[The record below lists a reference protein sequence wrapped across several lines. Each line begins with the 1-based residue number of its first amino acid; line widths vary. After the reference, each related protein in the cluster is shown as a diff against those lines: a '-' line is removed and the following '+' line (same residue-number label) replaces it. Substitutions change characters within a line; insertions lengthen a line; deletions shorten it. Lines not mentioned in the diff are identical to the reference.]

1 MNTLEQI
8 ADLEKQYLLQ
18 TYNRYP
24 IAFSRGKGVFLF
36 DLEGKRYL
44 DFVSG
49 LGVNALGHAHPR
61 IVKAIRE
68 QAAMLVHISNL
79 YYHEYQ
85 GPLAEKLCKL
95 SGLNRA
101 FFSNSGTEAIEG
113 SIKLARLAGHRAGG
127 AAKSRLVA
135 LDGSYHGRTF
145 GALSLTGQD
154 KHRKGFEPLLEEV
167 TFVKQNDLASLRAA
181 ISDETCAIVLE
192 PVFGEGGIYECS
204 VEFLQECRALADRHR
219 AALIFDEIQ
228 CGLGR
233 TGTMFAFQS
242 FGVTPDIVA
251 IAKPIAAGLP
261 LGAFIAKE
269 EFASAISPGQ
279 HGTTFGGGP
288 LACRVA
294 LEFLA
299 IVEEEKLLENVNKVG
314 AYLHQELNALAD
326 RHHAALIFDEIQCG
340 LGRTGTM
347 FAFQSFGVTPDIV
360 AIAKPIAAGL
370 PLGAFLAKEE
380 FASAISPGQHGTTFG
395 GGPLAC
401 RVALEFLAIVEEEKL
416 LENVNKVG
424 AYLQQELKALA
435 EKSAAAREVR
445 GRGFIQGIELEIPA
459 RPIVDAGLAEGV
471 LFNSTQ
477 DTVVRFLPP
486 FLLEEK
492 HVDKGIRV
500 LKKLLGKKR
509 KKAA

>member
-1 MNTLEQI
+1 VTTSAVSPISPAAPASATTLEQV
-8 ADLEKQYLLQ
+8 AERERQFLLQ

-24 IAFSRGKGVFLF
+24 VVLARGKGVFLY
-36 DLEGKRYL
+36 DIEGKKYL

-68 QAAMLVHISNL
+68 QAAKLVHVSNL

-85 GPLAEKLCKL
+85 GPLAEKLC
-95 SGLNRA
+95 GLAAGSSSQKFRA

-127 AAKSRLVA
+127 EAKSRLVA
-135 LDGSYHGRTF
+135 LEGSYHGRTF
-145 GALSLTGQD
+145 GALSLTGQE
-154 KHRKGFEPLLEEV
+154 KHRKGFEPLLEDV
-167 TFVKQNDLASLRAA
+167 TFVKQNDLEGLRAA
-181 ISDETCAIVLE
+181 VNDNTCAIVLE
-192 PVFGEGGIYECS
+192 PIFGEGGIFECS

-219 AALIFDEIQ
+219 VALIFDEIQ

-233 TGTMFAFQS
+233 TGTIFAFQS

-269 EFASAISPGQ
+269 EFASAIAPGQ

-299 IVEEEKLLENVNKVG
+299 IVE
-314 AYLHQELNALAD
+314 D
-326 RHHAALIFDEIQCG
+326 
-340 LGRTGTM
+340 
-347 FAFQSFGVTPDIV
+347 
-360 AIAKPIAAGL
+360 
-370 PLGAFLAKEE
+370 
-380 FASAISPGQHGTTFG
+380 
-395 GGPLAC
+395 
-401 RVALEFLAIVEEEKL
+401 EKL

-424 AYLQQELKALA
+424 AYLQQQLKDVV
-435 EKSAAAREVR
+435 EKRAAAKVVR
-445 GRGFIQGIELEIPA
+445 GRGFIQGIQLDIPA
-459 RPIVDAGLAEGV
+459 RPIVDEGLAEGV

-477 DTVVRFLPP
+477 DTIVRFLPP
-486 FLLEEK
+486 FLMEEK

-509 KKAA
+509 KAV

>member
-1 MNTLEQI
+1 MTAAEEVI
-8 ADLEKQYLLQ
+8 ERERKFLLQ

-24 IAFSRGKGVFLF
+24 LVIGRGKGVFLF
-36 DLEGKRYL
+36 DLDGKKYL
-44 DFVSG
+44 DFVAG

-61 IVKAIRE
+61 IVKAVRE
-68 QAAMLVHISNL
+68 QAARAIHLSNL
-79 YYHEYQ
+79 YYNEYQ
-85 GPLAEKLCKL
+85 GRLAEKLCAL
-95 SGLNRA
+95 SGLQRA

-127 AAKSRLVA
+127 EAKCKLVA
-135 LDGSYHGRTF
+135 LQGSYHGRTF

-167 TFVKQNDLASLRAA
+167 TFVAQNDVEGLRAA
-181 ISDETCAIVLE
+181 VNDDTCAIVLE
-192 PVFGEGGIYECS
+192 PIFGEGGIYECS
-204 VEFLQECRALADRHR
+204 VEFLRECRALADKHR

-269 EFASAISPGQ
+269 EFANAIAPGQ
-279 HGTTFGGGP
+279 HGTTVGGGP
-288 LACRVA
+288 VACRVA

-299 IVEEEKLLENVNKVG
+299 IVEEEKLL
-314 AYLHQELNALAD
+314 D
-326 RHHAALIFDEIQCG
+326 
-340 LGRTGTM
+340 
-347 FAFQSFGVTPDIV
+347 
-360 AIAKPIAAGL
+360 
-370 PLGAFLAKEE
+370 
-380 FASAISPGQHGTTFG
+380 
-395 GGPLAC
+395 
-401 RVALEFLAIVEEEKL
+401 
-416 LENVNKVG
+416 NVNKVG
-424 AYLQQELKALA
+424 AYLQQELKTIA
-435 EKSAAAREVR
+435 EKNPVAKEVR
-445 GRGFIQGIELEIPA
+445 GRGFIQGINLAIPA
-459 RPIVDAGLAEGV
+459 RPIVDEGLAEGV

-500 LKKLLGKKR
+500 LKKLLRKKR
-509 KKAA
+509 TVAGGR

>member
-1 MNTLEQI
+1 METFEQI
-8 ADLEKQYLLQ
+8 AERERQFLLQ

-24 IAFSRGKGVFLF
+24 VVLSRGKGVFLY
-36 DLEGKRYL
+36 DIGGKRYL

-61 IVKAIRE
+61 IMKTIRE
-68 QAAMLVHISNL
+68 QAARLVHVSNL

-85 GPLAEKLCKL
+85 GLLAEKLCRL

-127 AAKSRLVA
+127 DAKCGLVA
-135 LDGSYHGRTF
+135 LEGSYHGRTF

-154 KHRKGFEPLLEEV
+154 KHRKGFEPMLEGV
-167 TFVKQNDLASLRAA
+167 SFVKQNDLDGLRTAVN
-181 ISDETCAIVLE
+181 DNTCAIVLE
-192 PVFGEGGIYECS
+192 PIFGEGGIYECS
-204 VEFLQECRALADRHR
+204 PEFLQECRALADRHK

-233 TGTMFAFQS
+233 TGTIFAFQS

-251 IAKPIAAGLP
+251 IAKPLAAGLP

-294 LEFLA
+294 LEFLT
-299 IVEEEKLLENVNKVG
+299 ILEEEKLLENVNKVG
-314 AYLHQELNALAD
+314 AYLNQQLA
-326 RHHAALIFDEIQCG
+326 
-340 LGRTGTM
+340 
-347 FAFQSFGVTPDIV
+347 
-360 AIAKPIAAGL
+360 
-370 PLGAFLAKEE
+370 
-380 FASAISPGQHGTTFG
+380 
-395 GGPLAC
+395 
-401 RVALEFLAIVEEEKL
+401 AIVQKRA
-416 LENVNKVG
+416 VATV
-424 AYLQQELKALA
+424 
-435 EKSAAAREVR
+435 VR
-445 GRGFIQGIELEIPA
+445 GRGFIQGIQLSIPA
-459 RPIVDAGLAEGV
+459 RPIVDAGLEQGV

-486 FLLEEK
+486 FLMEEK
-492 HVDKGIRV
+492 HVDRGIRV
-500 LKKLLGKKR
+500 LNKLLGKR
-509 KKAA
+509 KAA

>member
-1 MNTLEQI
+1 MKTFEQI
-8 ADLEKQYLLQ
+8 AELERRYLLG

-24 IAFSRGKGVFLF
+24 IALGRGKGVFLYGI
-36 DLEGKRYL
+36 DDRRYL
-44 DFVSG
+44 DFVAG

-61 IVKAIRE
+61 IVKTIRE
-68 QAAMLVHISNL
+68 QAARLIHTSNL

-85 GPLAEKLCKL
+85 GELAEKLCTL
-95 SGLNRA
+95 AGASFGNART

-127 AAKSRLVA
+127 ERKSRLVG
-135 LDGSYHGRTF
+135 LQGSYHGRTF
-145 GALSLTGQD
+145 GALSLTGQE

-167 TFVKQNDLASLRAA
+167 TFVGRNDIEALRAA
-181 ISDETCAIVLE
+181 VNDDTCAIVLE
-192 PVFGEGGIYECS
+192 PIFGEGGIHECS
-204 VEFLQECRALADRHR
+204 VEFLQECRALADRHK

-233 TGTMFAFQS
+233 TGTMFAFQT

-261 LGAFIAKE
+261 LGALMAKE

-279 HGTTFGGGP
+279 HGSTFGGGP

-294 LEFLA
+294 LEFLS
-299 IVEEEKLLENVNKVG
+299 IVEDEKLLENVK
-314 AYLHQELNALAD
+314 
-326 RHHAALIFDEIQCG
+326 
-340 LGRTGTM
+340 
-347 FAFQSFGVTPDIV
+347 
-360 AIAKPIAAGL
+360 
-370 PLGAFLAKEE
+370 
-380 FASAISPGQHGTTFG
+380 
-395 GGPLAC
+395 
-401 RVALEFLAIVEEEKL
+401 
-416 LENVNKVG
+416 KVG
-424 AYLQQELKALA
+424 AYLQQELKIVA
-435 EKSAAAREVR
+435 EKSAAAKEVR
-445 GRGFIQGIELEIPA
+445 GRGFIQGLNLAIPA
-459 RPIVDAGLAEGV
+459 RPIVDEALAEGV

-500 LKKLLGKKR
+500 LKKLLR
-509 KKAA
+509 KARKAVASG

>member
-1 MNTLEQI
+1 MSTTTISPDTASNASSSSTFDQI
-8 ADLEKQYLLQ
+8 AERERRFLLT
-18 TYNRYP
+18 TYSRYP
-24 IAFSRGKGVFLF
+24 VALARGKGVFLF
-36 DLEGKRYL
+36 DIEGKKYL

-61 IVKAIRE
+61 IVKAIRD
-68 QAAMLVHISNL
+68 QAAKLVHVSNL

-85 GPLAEKLCKL
+85 GPLAEKLCGL

-127 AAKSRLVA
+127 EAKCRLVA
-135 LDGSYHGRTF
+135 LEGSYHGRTF

-154 KHRKGFEPLLEEV
+154 KHRKGFEPMLEGV
-167 TFVKQNDLASLRAA
+167 TFVKQNDLESLRSAV
-181 ISDETCAIVLE
+181 DDNTCAIVLE
-192 PVFGEGGIYECS
+192 PIFGEGGIYECS
-204 VEFLQECRALADRHR
+204 VEFLRECRALADRHK

-233 TGTMFAFQS
+233 TGTIFAFQS

-261 LGAFIAKE
+261 LGAFLAKE
-269 EFASAISPGQ
+269 EFATAIHPGQ

-314 AYLHQELNALAD
+314 AYLHDKLNDLVSK
-326 RHHAALIFDEIQCG
+326 RNAA
-340 LGRTGTM
+340 
-347 FAFQSFGVTPDIV
+347 V
-360 AIAKPIAAGL
+360 A
-370 PLGAFLAKEE
+370 
-380 FASAISPGQHGTTFG
+380 
-395 GGPLAC
+395 
-401 RVALEFLAIVEEEKL
+401 
-416 LENVNKVG
+416 
-424 AYLQQELKALA
+424 
-435 EKSAAAREVR
+435 VR
-445 GRGFIQGIELEIPA
+445 GRGFIQGIQLEIPA
-459 RPIVDAGLAEGV
+459 RPIVDEGLSEGV
-471 LFNSTQ
+471 LFNATQ

-486 FLLEEK
+486 FLMEEK
-492 HVDKGIRV
+492 HIDKGIRV

-509 KKAA
+509 AAA

>member
-1 MNTLEQI
+1 MPTLEQI
-8 ADLEKQYLLQ
+8 AELERKYLLS

-24 IAFSRGKGVFLF
+24 VVLDRGKGVFVY
-36 DLEGKRYL
+36 DIDGKKYL

-61 IVKAIRE
+61 IVKTIRE
-68 QAAMLVHISNL
+68 QAAKLIHVSNL
-79 YYHEYQ
+79 YYHQYQ
-85 GPLAEKLCKL
+85 GVLAEKLCAL
-95 SGLNRA
+95 SGMNRA

-127 AAKSRLVA
+127 EAKSRMVA

-145 GALSLTGQD
+145 GALSLTGQE
-154 KHRKGFEPLLEEV
+154 KHRKGFEPLLEDV
-167 TFVKQNDLASLRAA
+167 TFVQRNDLEGLRAA
-181 ISDETCAIVLE
+181 VNENTCAIVLE
-192 PVFGEGGIYECS
+192 PIFGEGGIYECS
-204 VEFLQECRALADRHR
+204 VEFLQECRALADRHK

-242 FGVTPDIVA
+242 FGV
-251 IAKPIAAGLP
+251 
-261 LGAFIAKE
+261 
-269 EFASAISPGQ
+269 S
-279 HGTTFGGGP
+279 
-288 LACRVA
+288 
-294 LEFLA
+294 
-299 IVEEEKLLENVNKVG
+299 
-314 AYLHQELNALAD
+314 
-326 RHHAALIFDEIQCG
+326 
-340 LGRTGTM
+340 
-347 FAFQSFGVTPDIV
+347 PDIV

-380 FASAISPGQHGTTFG
+380 FASAIAPGQHGSTFG

-401 RVALEFLAIVEEEKL
+401 RVALEFLAIIEEEKL

-424 AYLQQELKALA
+424 AYLQHELQQIV
-435 EKSAAAREVR
+435 EKRGAAKEVR
-445 GRGFIQGIELEIPA
+445 GRGFIQGIQLDIPA
-459 RPIVDAGLAEGV
+459 RPIVDAALAEGV

-486 FLLEEK
+486 FLMEEK

-500 LKKLLGKKR
+500 LKKLLGKR
-509 KKAA
+509 RQAATQPA